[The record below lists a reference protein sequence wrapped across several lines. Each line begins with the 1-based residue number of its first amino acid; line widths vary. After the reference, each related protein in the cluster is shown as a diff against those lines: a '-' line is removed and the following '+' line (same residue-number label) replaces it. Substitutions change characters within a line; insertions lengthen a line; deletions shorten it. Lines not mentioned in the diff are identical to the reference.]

1 MFGGRDSL
9 TRLWSNVNFCFCGG
23 SVKPFAG
30 EIMDIKEIEQLSSLP
45 EVKMN
50 NQLQAVLDLII
61 GHTEVIELHTKML
74 EVLYEKIKTID
85 NVQLNTECA
94 ECMDGE

>member
-74 EVLYEKIKTID
+74 EVLYAKID
-85 NVQLNTECA
+85 NVQMDTECA
-94 ECMDGE
+94 DCQEGE

>member
-1 MFGGRDSL
+1 
-9 TRLWSNVNFCFCGG
+9 
-23 SVKPFAG
+23 
-30 EIMDIKEIEQLSSLP
+30 MDIKEIEQLSSLP

-74 EVLYEKIKTID
+74 EVLYAKIKTID